1 MRYLKGE
8 SEGVVITNFND
19 KIETTE
25 RDVTFNFDDFRTYK
39 EKIILYLRKHFGDI
53 KAIEKILNLE
63 ELTQEDID
71 EITQTLDSL
80 KAEGDEDI
88 CATPEELIVFIR
100 QIIRLD
106 RKVIDEKFAKLLN
119 TYSFTKEQ
127 RRIIDLIIDY
137 AIRNGNITNSD
148 LVNTQP
154 FSDINI
160 SKEFNN
166 NIDPILL
173 IVQAFNNCLHV
184 SA

>member
-1 MRYLKGE
+1 M
-8 SEGVVITNFND
+8 SQS
-19 KIETTE
+19 
-25 RDVTFNFDDFRTYK
+25 DV
-39 EKIILYLRKHFGDI
+39 
-53 KAIEKILNLE
+53 
-63 ELTQEDID
+63 D
-71 EITQTLDSL
+71 EITQTLDGL
-80 KAEGDEDI
+80 KTEGDEDI
-88 CATPEELIVFIR
+88 CTTPEELIVFIR

-173 IVQAFNNCLHV
+173 IVQAFNSCLHI